1 MKVISVVTPCYNEQ
15 ENVEEVYGAVKQVF
29 NSLKRKYNYEHI
41 FIDNKS
47 TDKTPEIL
55 RRMARRDKR
64 VKVIFNSRN
73 FGHLRSPYYGLIQS
87 DADAVILLV
96 CDFQD
101 PPEMIPEFIKKWE
114 QGKRIVIGVKPK
126 SEESQIMFAIRT
138 IFYKIIS
145 RISDVE
151 HIKNFTGFGLYD
163 KSFIEILRKIDDPYP
178 YLRGLV
184 AELGGDIEQV
194 EFVQPKRRR
203 GRTKN
208 NLYTLYDLAIL
219 GFINYSKIPIRIA
232 SLIGFSVAF
241 LSLLV
246 ALAYLV
252 AKIIYWNTFNAGIAP
267 LVIGFFF
274 FSSVQMIF
282 IGLIGEYVGAILT
295 QVKRRPLVI
304 EKERINF

>member
-1 MKVISVVTPCYNEQ
+1 MKKISIVTPCYNEQ
-15 ENVEEVYGAVKQVF
+15 ENVEDLYKAVKGVF
-29 NSLKRKYNYEHI
+29 RSLKKYKFEHI

-47 TDKTPEIL
+47 TDKTVEIL
-55 RRMARRDKR
+55 RRIADDDKK
-64 VKVIFNSRN
+64 VKVILNSRN
-73 FGHLRSPYYGLIQS
+73 FGHIRSPYHGLIQ
-87 DADAVILLV
+87 AEGDAVILLV

-101 PPEMIPEFIKKWE
+101 PPELITKFIKEWE
-114 QGKRIVIGVKPK
+114 DGRKIVIGVKPK
-126 SEESQIMFAIRT
+126 SEEGWLMFAIRS
-138 IFYKIIS
+138 IFYKTIAK
-145 RISDVE
+145 ISDVE

-163 KSFIEILRKIDDPYP
+163 QSFVKVLREVDDPYP

-184 AELGGDIEQV
+184 AELGADIKQI
-194 EFVQPKRRR
+194 EFIQPQRRK
-203 GRTKN
+203 GKTKN
-208 NLYTLYDLAIL
+208 NFYTLYDMAVL
-219 GFINYSKIPIRIA
+219 GFVNYSKVPVRIA
-232 SLIGFSVAF
+232 SLIGFSVAL

-274 FSSVQMIF
+274 FSSVQLIF

-295 QVKRRPLVI
+295 QVKKRPLVI

>member
-1 MKVISVVTPCYNEQ
+1 MKKISIVTPCYNEQ
-15 ENVEEVYGAVKQVF
+15 ENVEDLYKAVKGVF
-29 NSLKRKYNYEHI
+29 RSLKKYKFEHI

-47 TDKTPEIL
+47 TDKTVEIL
-55 RRMARRDKR
+55 RRIADDDKK
-64 VKVIFNSRN
+64 VKVILNSRN
-73 FGHLRSPYYGLIQS
+73 FGHIRSPYHGLIQ
-87 DADAVILLV
+87 AEGDAVILLV

-101 PPEMIPEFIKKWE
+101 PPELITKFIKEWE
-114 QGKRIVIGVKPK
+114 DGRKIVIGVKPK
-126 SEESQIMFAIRT
+126 SEEGWLMFAIRS
-138 IFYKIIS
+138 IFYKTIAK
-145 RISDVE
+145 ISDVE

-163 KSFIEILRKIDDPYP
+163 QSFVKVLREVDDPYP

-184 AELGGDIEQV
+184 AELGSDIKQI
-194 EFVQPKRRR
+194 EFIQPQRRK
-203 GRTKN
+203 GKTKN
-208 NLYTLYDLAIL
+208 NFYTLYDMAVL
-219 GFINYSKIPIRIA
+219 GFVNYSKVPVRIA
-232 SLIGFSVAF
+232 SLIGFSVAL

-274 FSSVQMIF
+274 FSSVQLIF

-295 QVKRRPLVI
+295 QVKKRPLVI